1 MQSLTESSNII
12 IFALMKRAV
21 IIGASSGIGRE
32 VSKIL
37 LAEGWIIGIAA
48 RREDKLLEI
57 KELNPAMVEVCAM
70 DVTDKEAPRRL
81 LDLVGRMGGVNLFVY
96 CSGVG
101 HQNPRL
107 DADTE
112 LDTVGV
118 NVFGFTQMVDTMFN
132 YMADNLGGDIA
143 VVSSIAGTKGLGA
156 APSYS
161 ASKAYQNTYIQALE
175 QLSNMRR
182 LHIRFT
188 DIRPG
193 FVDTPLLSGSGSY
206 PMLMDKTYVA
216 REIVKA
222 VTAHRHVKIIDWRY
236 RILVF
241 FWRLIPR
248 RLWRRMNVT
257 NKKL

>member
-193 FVDTPLLSGSGSY
+193 FVDTPLLSGCGSY

-236 RILVF
+236 SILVF

>member
-70 DVTDKEAPRRL
+70 DVTDKGAPRRL

-101 HQNPRL
+101 
-107 DADTE
+107 ASE
-112 LDTVGV
+112 
-118 NVFGFTQMVDTMFN
+118 
-132 YMADNLGGDIA
+132 
-143 VVSSIAGTKGLGA
+143 SA
-156 APSYS
+156 A
-161 ASKAYQNTYIQALE
+161 
-175 QLSNMRR
+175 
-182 LHIRFT
+182 
-188 DIRPG
+188 
-193 FVDTPLLSGSGSY
+193 
-206 PMLMDKTYVA
+206 
-216 REIVKA
+216 
-222 VTAHRHVKIIDWRY
+222 
-236 RILVF
+236 
-241 FWRLIPR
+241 
-248 RLWRRMNVT
+248 
-257 NKKL
+257 